1 MRLLSVDPGSYA
13 TGWAIW
19 KGERPIS
26 WGEIE
31 CPKGEAFETRLARI
45 VREFQAL
52 GLANRIEAVA
62 IERPF
67 LADHRPAPELNA
79 TFRRLRQVARRQGW
93 QWHPYHPSTIVAA
106 VRPRQTRGWP
116 AKDVIATGIYVL
128 YGLKDLPQ
136 NVLDAVATGHY
147 HLSHVVPG

>member
-19 KGERPIS
+19 EGERPIS

-45 VREFQAL
+45 VTEFQAL

-93 QWHPYHPSTIVAA
+93 QWHPTIPPAFRQWCGPAA
-106 VRPRQTRGWP
+106 LRGGPPRT
-116 AKDVIATGIYVL
+116 
-128 YGLKDLPQ
+128 
-136 NVLDAVATGHY
+136 
-147 HLSHVVPG
+147 